1 MASLTN
7 PVNKQNIVDRFAD
20 YVVATG
26 NNAIVWGT
34 NARPFGEFTSAYMVG
49 NGDSSSLEPF
59 GGATTGTYIQI
70 NGSSIAGTTI
80 SAANVYNTL
89 VAETNRYTRIRN
101 LRARLNVTGAGG
113 NNGTRPTAGVVF
125 DQTKKAY
132 MRAGYQQDVGSPDAV
147 ANGGVA
153 AGSKISSANLE
164 TFFINLRAAYTVK
177 LAVAADIL
185 VNVCHASC
193 HSSCHGSRGRR

>member
-1 MASLTN
+1 MATLTN

-20 YVVATG
+20 YVRATG

-34 NARPFGEFTSAYMVG
+34 DARPFGEFTSGYMVG

-59 GGATTGTYIQI
+59 GGAITGKAIEIT
-70 NGSSIAGTTI
+70 GSSIAGTTI
-80 SAANVYNTL
+80 SATNVYNTL
-89 VAETNRYTRIRN
+89 VAETNRYTKIRN

-113 NNGTRPTAGVVF
+113 NTGSRPTAGVVF
-125 DQTKKAY
+125 DQTSKAY
-132 MRAGYQQDVGSPDAV
+132 MRAGYQQDVGSP

-153 AGSKISSANLE
+153 SGSKISSANLE